1 MDKSMKNFFPIKTDT
16 ACQLKWTW
24 STIYLNN
31 GTTSSCHRV
40 GRHPVALE
48 NFDNFH
54 NTPEKLD
61 QRNTMLRGEWPQPL
75 PYMNENEGCRYCQKI
90 EESGG
95 QSDRQFHSQIP
106 DLVPPELEND
116 PTATSVTPR
125 ILEVF
130 LNNTCNLSCTYCNA
144 KNSSQIEN
152 ENVKFGDFS
161 KNGIAIQPYRP
172 DRDMTSAYTEKFFD
186 WMKQHSQTLRRLHLL
201 GGEPLYQKEFYRCV
215 EFFQQH
221 PNKELE
227 FNVVTN
233 LMIDSDRLLQLVE
246 QWKHMI
252 VSRQLKR
259 FDVTVSLDCWGPEQE
274 YARHG
279 LTLERMEKNI
289 EILLNNPWIYLNI
302 NSTLSPL
309 TIRKFSNLVSKIVEW
324 KKVRKINHHFQTVFS
339 PGYHNPDIF
348 GKDFWNEDLTRAID
362 LLPKENWQEQQ
373 AHSYL
378 QGIQSQIQNTCI
390 NPEKILQLHTH
401 LDELDRRRG
410 TNWRELFPYLEDYQ
424 KYVV

>member
-1 MDKSMKNFFPIKTDT
+1 MKNFFPIKTAT

-40 GRHPVALE
+40 GRHSVSLE

-61 QRNTMLRGEWPQPL
+61 QRKTMLRGEWPQPL

-90 EESGG
+90 EEAGG
-95 QSDRQFHSQIP
+95 QSDRQFHLQIP

-116 PTATSVTPR
+116 SSAIEVTPR

-152 ENVKFGDFS
+152 ENIKFGIFS
-161 KNGIAIQPYRP
+161 KNGILIQPVRP
-172 DRDMTSAYTEKFFD
+172 DRQLTQQYTEKFFS
-186 WMKQHSQTLRRLHLL
+186 WMEKNSHELRRLHLL

-215 EFFQQH
+215 DFFQQH
-221 PNKELE
+221 PNKNLE

-233 LMIDSDRLLQLVE
+233 LMIGSDRLQSLVE
-246 QWKHMI
+246 QWKQMI
-252 VSRQLKR
+252 VKRQIKR

-279 LTLERMEKNI
+279 LKLDIIEKNI
-289 EILLNNPWIYLNI
+289 KILLDNPWIYLNI
-302 NSTLSPL
+302 NSTLTPL
-309 TIRKFSNLVSKIVEW
+309 TIRTFSKLIEKIVGW
-324 KKVRKINHHFQTVFS
+324 KKTRKINHHFQTVFS
-339 PGYHNPDIF
+339 PSYHNPDIF
-348 GKDFWNEDLTRAID
+348 GGTFWKEDLDRALN
-362 LLPKENWQEQQ
+362 LLPNTDWQEQQ
-373 AHSYL
+373 AYNYL
-378 QGIQSQIQNTCI
+378 QGIASQIQNSCI
-390 NPEKILQLHTH
+390 DPKKILQLHTH

-410 TNWRELFPYLEDYQ
+410 TNWKELFPYLEEY
-424 KYVV
+424 KNVV